1 MPFRHKILRIWI
13 IYALLAHNFVV
24 KIYALFR
31 RFFRLKGIIWSA
43 DLFAFRMYV
52 DKSVPSYDYESFRAF
67 NLKTRCGETSSYS
80 KYRQFENT
88 HKICETVK
96 LGK

>member
-13 IYALLAHNFVV
+13 
-24 KIYALFR
+24 IYALFR

-52 DKSVPSYDYESFRAF
+52 DKSGSSYDYESFCAF
-67 NLKTRCGETSSYS
+67 NLKTRCGETSSY
-80 KYRQFENT
+80 RQFENT
-88 HKICETVK
+88 HKIC
-96 LGK
+96 